1 MNHQPNVI
9 AILESGSAGELLAD
23 RMATHGL
30 STVRFSSLEALSRCD
45 ALPSISVLVFRVG
58 GRDRVGSLL
67 IALAH
72 LTHEYPA
79 LHKLAIVDDGISV
92 MLASYLSSCS
102 VEVVHTAL
110 DTSGVDHVARTVRR
124 IVERRPWCIAPGQSL
139 SWGRWSQEVQD
150 ARATQH

>member
-1 MNHQPNVI
+1 
-9 AILESGSAGELLAD
+9 
-23 RMATHGL
+23 MARHGL

-124 IVERRPWCIAPGQSL
+124 IVERRPWCIAPGQTL
-139 SWGRWSQEVQD
+139 SWGRWSQEVQH
-150 ARATQH
+150 AGTTQH